1 MMGSSAKALLA
12 AVALVAALELGLV
25 GANFQDL
32 CDITWEP
39 QNAKMDDGG
48 NHLTLSLVSNSSGS
62 MLRTKKQFI
71 YGSVS
76 TLIKLV
82 KGNSAGTVTTYYTSS
97 IGDNHD
103 EIDFE
108 FLGNETGQPYT
119 IHTNVFADGVG
130 QKEMQFRP
138 WFDPTADY
146 HNYTIFW
153 NPCMI
158 VWFVD
163 SIPIRVFR
171 NYASK
176 GVPFPTHRQMYAF
189 SSIWAAEDWATQ
201 GGRVKTD
208 WTKAPF
214 VAEYHDM
221 SLRVCECGG
230 DGAGDCA
237 GGCASPD
244 NWYAAPGLCQLTERQ
259 LRQMRA
265 VQLGYTVYDYCA
277 DGKRYNGTLPPECS
291 MAQY

>member
-1 MMGSSAKALLA
+1 MGMSMR
-12 AVALVAALELGLV
+12 ALVAVVAFAAVLKLGLV
-25 GANFQDL
+25 GANFADL

-39 QNAKMDDGG
+39 QNAAMTDGG
-48 NHLTLSLVSNSSGS
+48 EHLTLSLVSNISGS
-62 MLRTKKQFI
+62 MLRTKKTFI
-71 YGSVS
+71 YGSIS

-97 IGDNHD
+97 VGDDHD

-130 QKEMQFRP
+130 AKEMQFYP
-138 WFDPTADY
+138 WFDPTADF

-153 NPCMI
+153 NPSMI

-176 GVPFPTHRQMYAF
+176 GVPFPTKRPMYGF
-189 SSIWAAEDWATQ
+189 SSIWSADDWATQ

-214 VAEYHDM
+214 VAEYSNM
-221 SLRVCECGG
+221 GLNVCECS
-230 DGAGDCA
+230 GADAECA
-237 GGCASPD
+237 AGCNAST
-244 NWYAAPGLCQLTERQ
+244 APEPSQLTKEQMRQ
-259 LRQMRA
+259 LRA
-265 VQLGYTVYDYCA
+265 VQLGYTIYDYCA
-277 DGKRYNGTLPPECS
+277 SAREDGKGPVPPECD
-291 MAQY
+291 MEQY

>member
-1 MMGSSAKALLA
+1 MEGSAKALLA
-12 AVALVAALELGLV
+12 VVFAVAALLELGLV
-25 GANFQDL
+25 GANFQDQ

-39 QNAKMDDGG
+39 QNAQMTEGG
-48 NHLTLSLVSNSSGS
+48 NHLTLSLVSNSSGC

-76 TLIKLV
+76 TRIQLV

-97 IGDNHD
+97 IGEKHD

-119 IHTNVFADGVG
+119 LHTNVFADGVG
-130 QKEMQFRP
+130 EREMQFKP
-138 WFDPTADY
+138 WFDPTDGF

-171 NYASK
+171 NHS
-176 GVPFPTHRQMYAF
+176 GVPFPTSRPMYAF

-214 VAEYHDM
+214 VAEYRDIG
-221 SLRVCECGG
+221 LNVCECSGS
-230 DGAGDCA
+230 ASSCA
-237 GGCASPD
+237 DGCATGD
-244 NWYAAPGLCQLTERQ
+244 QWYAAPELCKLSDRQ
-259 LRQMRA
+259 LHQMKS
-265 VQLGYTVYDYCA
+265 VQLGYTIYNYCDDA
-277 DGKRYNGTLPPECS
+277 RAKGRPVPPECN
-291 MAQY
+291 MDQY